1 MKKVEIGLATLYLAD
16 CLDLIGELH
25 GDALI
30 SDPPYGIDLNG
41 MCSTYR
47 SRWKMDKV
55 RQTSMRDDDYYLIHG
70 DDKPFDPTPWIEYEK
85 VILWGGNHF
94 ASRLPDTRA
103 WIVWDKREGTA
114 SDNQADCE
122 MAWTN
127 LPGPARIHRQLWRG
141 MCRRGEENISKQ
153 GRVHPTQ
160 KPAALMEYCISACK
174 LDLGALIVD
183 PFMGSGTT
191 GVAAVR
197 NGYHFTG
204 VEIEAH
210 HFDTACRRIEEAQ
223 QQLSLTFASN

>member
-1 MKKVEIGLATLYLAD
+1 MVEIGLATLYHAD
-16 CLDLIGELH
+16 CLDLLDTLQ

-30 SDPPYGIDLNG
+30 SDPPYGIDLHG

-47 SRWKMDKV
+47 SRWKMDDV
-55 RQTSMRDDDYYLIHG
+55 RRGSMRDDDYYLIHG
-70 DDKPFDPTPWIEYEK
+70 DDKPFDPAPWLGYGK

-94 ASRLPDTRA
+94 ASRLPDARA

-141 MCRRGEENISKQ
+141 MCRRGEENISRQ

-160 KPAALMEYCISACK
+160 KPAALMEFCIAACT
-174 LDLGALIVD
+174 LDPGAMIVD

-197 NGYHFTG
+197 NGYRFIG
-204 VEIEAH
+204 VEIDPH

-223 QQLSLTFASN
+223 QQLRLAL

>member
-1 MKKVEIGLATLYLAD
+1 MKKVEIGIATLYQAD
-16 CLDLIGELH
+16 CLDVLDMLQ

-30 SDPPYGIDLNG
+30 SDPPYGIDLHG

-47 SRWKMDKV
+47 SRWKMDDV
-55 RQTSMRDDDYYLIHG
+55 RRSSTRDDDYYLIHG
-70 DDKPFDPTPWIEYEK
+70 DDKPFDPAPWLDYEK

-103 WIVWDKREGTA
+103 WIVWDKREGTT

-127 LPGPARIHRQLWRG
+127 LSGPARIHRQLWRG

-160 KPAALMEYCISACK
+160 KPAALMEYCIAACK
-174 LDLGALIVD
+174 LDPGVMIVD

-204 VEIEAH
+204 VEIKQH

-223 QQLSLTFASN
+223 QQLPLALCL